1 MEFIR
6 EGIAAIFVLAA
17 LSGACTLPKLF
28 GPDWA
33 SKLGKLISSS
43 FRK

>member
-1 MEFIR
+1 MEFIHDS
-6 EGIAAIFVLAA
+6 IAAIFVLAA

-33 SKLGKLISSS
+33 QKLGKVISNSL
-43 FRK
+43 KK